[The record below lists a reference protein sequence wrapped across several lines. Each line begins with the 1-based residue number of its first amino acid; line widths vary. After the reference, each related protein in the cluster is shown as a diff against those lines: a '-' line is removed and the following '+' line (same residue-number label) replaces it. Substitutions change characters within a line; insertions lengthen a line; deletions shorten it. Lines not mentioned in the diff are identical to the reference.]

1 MKADNVLGLVLTDSE
16 ICVFSC
22 AGISQ
27 ITCHTPHLSTSSLTG
42 SMNSGIIE
50 PTPRMTI
57 ALCISDQKAP
67 GRTYYL
73 KSSKLVVQLFV
84 TIDRI

>member
-1 MKADNVLGLVLTDSE
+1 MKADNVLGLRP
-16 ICVFSC
+16 VFSC

-84 TIDRI
+84 RTE